1 MATGTVKR
9 TSLYVGDLEADVT
22 ELMLFEKFSTVGRI
36 LSLRVCRDIVT
47 RRSLGYAYINFLETA
62 AAERA
67 LETMNFDPIKGRP
80 CRISWAQRDPSLR
93 KSGVGNIFIKNLDKS
108 IDNKALYDTFS
119 AFGNILSCKI
129 AQAEDGTSKGY
140 GFVHFDTEE
149 AAEDA
154 IAKVNGIL
162 LNDKKVLATKWMPTR
177 ERLEKL
183 DSQPKNFTNVY
194 IKNFGE
200 DMDEERL
207 RELAEKF
214 GHVLSLKVVT
224 DESGCSKGFG
234 FVSYETPEQAQ
245 LAVDDLCGKEWNG
258 QKLYAARA
266 QKKAERQMDLKSQF
280 EMNKSE
286 RISRYQG
293 FGFVC
298 FSSPE
303 EATKAATE
311 MNGRILVSKPLYVAL
326 AQPKEE
332 RKAQLAAQH
341 MQRIAGLRMQQAAG
355 QPVGQVFPQAG
366 AFYMQ
371 PLAQAGQRPFFPT
384 QMQQVRPR
392 WQPMQAQQQQV
403 RPSGMQG
410 IPGGGQVPRA
420 RGMRQVP
427 PRGVPGQPPQPIGQG
442 GASQCLGMG
451 QPPQVRGGP
460 GGMQAQR
467 PSYKFG
473 QNVRNRPQGP
483 PGNVGMQSQD
493 SVQQAIHIPGQEPLN
508 SRELAAASPQEQKQ
522 IIGERLYPLIQSTH
536 PDQAGKITGMLL
548 EIDNAELLHMLEA
561 REALAAKTQEAVAVL
576 RALSVKEKTEK
587 QDKYQNEQVRP
598 RWQPMQAQQQQVRP
612 SGMQGIPGGGQV
624 PRARGMRQVPPRG
637 VPGQPPQPIGQGG
650 ASQCLGMGQPP
661 QVRGGPGGMQAQR
674 PSYKFGQ
681 NVRNR
686 PQGPPGNVGMQSQDS
701 VQQAIHIPGQEPLN
715 SRELAAAS
723 PQEQK
728 QIIGERLYPLIQST
742 HPDQAGKITG
752 MLLEIDNAELLHM
765 LEAREA
771 LAAKTQEAVA
781 VLRALS
787 VKEKTEKQDK
797 YQNEAKRE
805 EKLRH

>member
-1 MATGTVKR
+1 MMNSAPGAPNYPIA
-9 TSLYVGDLEADVT
+9 SLYVGDLEADVT
-22 ELMLFEKFSTVGRI
+22 EVMLFEKFSTVGTI

-47 RRSLGYAYINFLETA
+47 RRSLGYAYINFLEPA

-93 KSGVGNIFIKNLDKS
+93 KSGVGNIFIMNLDKS

-162 LNDKKVLATKWMPTR
+162 LNDKKVIATKWMSTR

-280 EMNKSE
+280 ETNKSE

-293 FGFVC
+293 VNLYVKNLDDTIDDGRLREEFSAYGTITSAKVMMDDKHNSKRFGFVC

-303 EATKAATE
+303 EATKAVTE
-311 MNGRILVSKPLYVAL
+311 MNGRVLVSKPLYVAL
-326 AQPKEE
+326 AQRKEE

-371 PLAQAGQRPFFPT
+371 PLAQAGQHPFFTTPI
-384 QMQQVRPR
+384 QQVPPF
-392 WQPMQAQQQQV
+392 WQQVPPCLQQVPPYWQQVQAQQQ
-403 RPSGMQG
+403 
-410 IPGGGQVPRA
+410 
-420 RGMRQVP
+420 
-427 PRGVPGQPPQPIGQG
+427 
-442 GASQCLGMG
+442 G
-451 QPPQVRGGP
+451 QPPQVPGGP
-460 GGMQAQR
+460 GGMQAQ
-467 PSYKFG
+467 G
-473 QNVRNRPQGP
+473 QPQGH
-483 PGNVGMQSQD
+483 PGTVAMQSQAP
-493 SVQQAIHIPGQEPLN
+493 VQQAIHTPGQEPLN
-508 SRELAAASPQEQKQ
+508 SRVLAAASPQEQKQ
-522 IIGERLYPLIQSTH
+522 IIGKRLYPLIQSTH
-536 PDQAGKITGMLL
+536 PDEAGEITGVLL
-548 EIDNAELLHMLEA
+548 EIDNAELLHMLES
-561 REALAAKTQEAVAVL
+561 REALADKIQEVVSVL
-576 RALSVKEKTEK
+576 RAHSAKEKSEDIK
-587 QDKYQNEQVRP
+587 N
-598 RWQPMQAQQQQVRP
+598 
-612 SGMQGIPGGGQV
+612 
-624 PRARGMRQVPPRG
+624 
-637 VPGQPPQPIGQGG
+637 
-650 ASQCLGMGQPP
+650 
-661 QVRGGPGGMQAQR
+661 
-674 PSYKFGQ
+674 
-681 NVRNR
+681 
-686 PQGPPGNVGMQSQDS
+686 
-701 VQQAIHIPGQEPLN
+701 
-715 SRELAAAS
+715 
-723 PQEQK
+723 
-728 QIIGERLYPLIQST
+728 
-742 HPDQAGKITG
+742 
-752 MLLEIDNAELLHM
+752 
-765 LEAREA
+765 
-771 LAAKTQEAVA
+771 
-781 VLRALS
+781 
-787 VKEKTEKQDK
+787 
-797 YQNEAKRE
+797 
-805 EKLRH
+805 